1 MVERLQVIKRDG
13 RVRLYFLH
21 KGGYVG
27 LVFERQLEL
36 SSPDDVGVE
45 SKLEFDILHV
55 VLVFIVDHTNV
66 LSVLPVLNDHASAV
80 STGANALLLQLPLYF
95 SETFARTIARYQ

>member
-13 RVRLYFLH
+13 RVCLYFLH

-27 LVFERQLEL
+27 LVFERKLEL
-36 SSPDDVGVE
+36 RGPDNVGVE
-45 SKLEFDILHV
+45 SKLEFDVLHV
-55 VLVFIVDHTNV
+55 VFVFVVDHANV

-80 STGANALLLQLPLYF
+80 STGANPLLLQLPLDF
-95 SETFARTIARYQ
+95 SKAFARAIARNQ

>member
-1 MVERLQVIKRDG
+1 MIERLQVIKRDW

-36 SSPDDVGVE
+36 SGPDDVGVE

-55 VLVFIVDHTNV
+55 ILVFIVDHTNV

-80 STGANALLLQLPLYF
+80 GTGANPLLFQLPLDF
-95 SETFARTIARYQ
+95 SEAFARAIARDQ